1 MSPAFTTIN
10 TSYTPR
16 SQPINSQVFDQF
28 ISFIAHIN
36 YNNMSTRV
44 KLRIKNNTGKT
55 VRCSH
60 ISCQQFDDLKAG
72 VTIRNGQER
81 TFHSGTNDR
90 VFVIW
95 EWVDGPAAW
104 EMGMTCPRSSRNSA
118 YGSYRAGLETYNRTG
133 TPVTFT
139 YDLGNHNR
147 ADWGNGDGYIP
158 TAGLRYGECS

>member
-1 MSPAFTTIN
+1 
-10 TSYTPR
+10 
-16 SQPINSQVFDQF
+16 
-28 ISFIAHIN
+28 
-36 YNNMSTRV
+36 MSTRV